1 MIIAAAAHYF
11 SRIPR
16 SSAPACHSEIRA
28 GINLPVPAGTIL
40 TTIHGQPTKFV
51 VPPEQLFKM
60 PGKNL
65 IPFQV
70 LQTERLTLRQLL
82 SSDDT
87 EILSLRSNDNVN
99 KYLGR
104 KPARSLDDAKNF
116 IRTIQVNTRQ
126 NTSIYWAI
134 TMNGADKLMGTIC
147 LFDFSDDNAKAEIGF
162 ELLPG
167 YQGKGIMQEAASK
180 VIAFAFQHL
189 GLHSIDACTHFENL
203 SSVRLLEKLNFE
215 RQGVVD
221 NLLLFRCLLRKLK
234 S

>member
-1 MIIAAAAHYF
+1 MA
-11 SRIPR
+11 
-16 SSAPACHSEIRA
+16 
-28 GINLPVPAGTIL
+28 
-40 TTIHGQPTKFV
+40 
-51 VPPEQLFKM
+51 
-60 PGKNL
+60 GKNF
-65 IPFQV
+65 IPFPV

-87 EILSLRSNDNVN
+87 EILALRSNENVN
-99 KYLGR
+99 NYLGR

-116 IRTIQVNTRQ
+116 IRTIKENTQQ

-134 TMNGADKLMGTIC
+134 TINGADKLMGTIC
-147 LFDFSDDNAKAEIGF
+147 LFKFSDDNAKAEIGF

-167 YQGKGIMQEAASK
+167 FQGKGIMQEAASK

-203 SSVRLLEKLNFE
+203 SSVRLLERLNFE

-221 NLLLFRCLLRKLK
+221 NLLLFRCLLGKLK